1 MRYVYPPACR
11 ARRAGR
17 RVLSLFCIILL
28 LPLSALAAM
37 PDALVPLGVAAGI
50 RLPES
55 GVTVAGLAS
64 VDGTCPAR
72 EAGLLPGD
80 VLLTANGAPVDSPA
94 ALQRAAEGG
103 SPLTLTVRR
112 GEETLTLQVTPIESA
127 DGWRIGVWVRDSM
140 LGIGTLTYYNPT
152 DGSFGALGHG
162 ITELGGDRLIPL
174 AGGAIVAASVPSVQP
189 GASGAPGELHGSF
202 DGDRTLGTVEKN
214 TAGGIFGRMA
224 AAPTSGAC
232 VTPAPAHIGEAQI
245 LACTEGETPALYR
258 VRILR
263 LRPRDENLRNLV
275 LEVTDEAL
283 LERTG
288 GIVQGMSG
296 SPILQDGRL
305 VGAVTHVLVNDP
317 RRGYGISIENMLAE
331 AG

>member
-11 ARRAGR
+11 VRRAGR
-17 RVLSLFCIILL
+17 RVLSLFCIVLL

-37 PDALVPLGVAAGI
+37 PDTLVPLGVAAGI

-55 GVTVAGLAS
+55 GVTVAGLAA
-64 VDGTCPAR
+64 VDGRCPAR

-80 VLLTANGAPVDSPA
+80 VLLTADGEPVSSPA
-94 ALQRAAEGG
+94 VLQRAAEKGT
-103 SPLTLTVRR
+103 PLTLTVRR
-112 GEETLTLQVTPIESA
+112 GEETLTLQVTPVESA
-127 DGWRIGVWVRDSM
+127 DGRRIGVWVRDSM
-140 LGIGTLTYYNPT
+140 LGIGTLTYYNPA

-162 ITELGGDRLIPL
+162 ITDPGGDRLIPL
-174 AGGAIVAASVPSVQP
+174 SGGAIVAASVPSVQP
-189 GASGAPGELHGSF
+189 GASGAPGELRGSF

-214 TAGGIFGRMA
+214 TAGGIFGRMT
-224 AAPTSGAC
+224 APASGAC
-232 VTPAPAHIGEAQI
+232 VAPAPAHIGEAQI